1 MKNIIGMNLQEVRK
15 YLDLTIEQVAEVMH
29 MEADDIKAYES
40 GEKYTDSRILIN
52 FSKLY
57 GVSCL
62 ELLTE
67 HDFWLSKDERA
78 VAELLK
84 MVNENKKHLWFYIKN
99 II

>member
-1 MKNIIGMNLQEVRK
+1 MKNIIGINLQETRK
-15 YLDLTIEQVAEVMH
+15 YLDLTIEQVAAVMH
-29 MEADDIKAYES
+29 MEADEIKSYES
-40 GEKYTDSRILIN
+40 GESCPDSRILIN

-67 HDFWLSKDERA
+67 HDFSLSKDEKA

-84 MVNENKKHLWFYIKN
+84 MVNENKKHL
-99 II
+99 

>member
-1 MKNIIGMNLQEVRK
+1 MKNIIGMNLQEARK
-15 YLDLTIEQVAEVMH
+15 YLDLTVEQVAAVIH
-29 MEADDIKAYES
+29 MEADEIKIYES
-40 GEKYTDSRILIN
+40 GESCPDSRILIK

-67 HDFWLSKDERA
+67 HDFSLSKDERA

-84 MVNENKKHLWFYIKN
+84 MVNENKKHL
-99 II
+99 

>member
-1 MKNIIGMNLQEVRK
+1 MKNIIGMNLQEARK
-15 YLDLTIEQVAEVMH
+15 YLDLTIEQVAAVIH
-29 MEADDIKAYES
+29 MEADEIKAYES
-40 GEKYTDSRILIN
+40 GEKCPDSRILIK

-67 HDFWLSKDERA
+67 HDFSLSKDERA

>member
-1 MKNIIGMNLQEVRK
+1 MKNVIGMNLQEARK
-15 YLDLTIEQVAEVMH
+15 YLDLTVEQVAVVMH
-29 MEADDIKAYES
+29 IEADDIKVYES
-40 GEKYTDSRILIN
+40 GEKYPDSRILIN

-67 HDFWLSKDERA
+67 HDFSLSKDEKA

-84 MVNENKKHLWFYIKN
+84 MVNENKKHL
-99 II
+99 

>member
-1 MKNIIGMNLQEVRK
+1 MKNIIGMNLQEARK
-15 YLDLTIEQVAEVMH
+15 YLDLTIEQVAAVMH
-29 MEADDIKAYES
+29 MEIDEIKAYES
-40 GEKYTDSRILIN
+40 GEGCPDNRTLIK

-67 HDFWLSKDERA
+67 HDFSLSKDERA

-84 MVNENKKHLWFYIKN
+84 MVNENKKHL
-99 II
+99 

>member
-1 MKNIIGMNLQEVRK
+1 MKNIIGINLQEARK
-15 YLDLTIEQVAEVMH
+15 YLDLTVEQVAAVIH
-29 MEADDIKAYES
+29 MEADEIKAYES
-40 GEKYTDSRILIN
+40 GENYPDSRILIK

-67 HDFWLSKDERA
+67 HDFSLSKDERA

-84 MVNENKKHLWFYIKN
+84 MVNENKKHL
-99 II
+99 

>member
-1 MKNIIGMNLQEVRK
+1 MKNIIGINLQEARK
-15 YLDLTIEQVAEVMH
+15 YLDLTIEQVAAVIH
-29 MEADDIKAYES
+29 MEADDIRAYES
-40 GEKYTDSRILIN
+40 GEKYPDSNILIK

-67 HDFWLSKDERA
+67 HNFSLSKDERA

-84 MVNENKKHLWFYIKN
+84 MVNENKKHL
-99 II
+99 

>member
-1 MKNIIGMNLQEVRK
+1 MKNIIGMNLQEARK
-15 YLDLTIEQVAEVMH
+15 YLDLTVEQVAAVIH
-29 MEADDIKAYES
+29 MEADKIKAYES
-40 GEKYTDSRILIN
+40 GESCPDSRILIE

-67 HDFWLSKDERA
+67 HDFSLSKDEKA

-84 MVNENKKHLWFYIKN
+84 MVKENKKHL
-99 II
+99 

>member
-1 MKNIIGMNLQEVRK
+1 MKNIIGMNLQEARK
-15 YLDLTIEQVAEVMH
+15 YLDLTVEQVAAVIH
-29 MEADDIKAYES
+29 METDEIKVYES
-40 GEKYTDSRILIN
+40 GEKCPDSRILIK

-67 HDFWLSKDERA
+67 HDFSLSKDEKA

-84 MVNENKKHLWFYIKN
+84 MVKENKKHL
-99 II
+99 

>member
-1 MKNIIGMNLQEVRK
+1 MKNIIGMNLQEARK
-15 YLDLTIEQVAEVMH
+15 YLDLTIEQVAAVMH
-29 MEADDIKAYES
+29 MEADDIRAYES
-40 GEKYTDSRILIN
+40 GEKYPDSRILIN

-67 HDFWLSKDERA
+67 HDFSLSKDERA

-84 MVNENKKHLWFYIKN
+84 MVNENKKYL
-99 II
+99 

>member
-1 MKNIIGMNLQEVRK
+1 MKNIIGMNLQEARK
-15 YLDLTIEQVAEVMH
+15 YLDLTVEQVAAVIH
-29 MEADDIKAYES
+29 MEADEIKAYES
-40 GEKYTDSRILIN
+40 GENCPDSRILIN

-67 HDFWLSKDERA
+67 HDFSLSKDERA

-84 MVNENKKHLWFYIKN
+84 MVNENKKYL
-99 II
+99 

>member
-1 MKNIIGMNLQEVRK
+1 MKNIIGMNLQEARK
-15 YLDLTIEQVAEVMH
+15 YLDLTVEQVAAVMH
-29 MEADDIKAYES
+29 MEIDDIKAYES
-40 GEKYTDSRILIN
+40 GEKCPDSRILIK

-67 HDFWLSKDERA
+67 HDFSLSKDERA

-84 MVNENKKHLWFYIKN
+84 MVNENKKHL
-99 II
+99 

>member
-1 MKNIIGMNLQEVRK
+1 MKNIIGMNLQEARK
-15 YLDLTIEQVAEVMH
+15 YLDLTVEQVAAVMH
-29 MEADDIKAYES
+29 MEADKIKAYES
-40 GEKYTDSRILIN
+40 GESCPDSRILIK

-67 HDFWLSKDERA
+67 HDFSLSKDERA

-84 MVNENKKHLWFYIKN
+84 MVNENKKHL
-99 II
+99 

>member
-1 MKNIIGMNLQEVRK
+1 MKNIIGMNLQEARK
-15 YLDLTIEQVAEVMH
+15 YLDLTVEQVAAVIH
-29 MEADDIKAYES
+29 MEADEIKAYES
-40 GEKYTDSRILIN
+40 GENYPDSRILIK

-67 HDFWLSKDERA
+67 HDFSLSKDERA

-84 MVNENKKHLWFYIKN
+84 MVNENKKHL
-99 II
+99 

>member
-15 YLDLTIEQVAEVMH
+15 YLDLTVEQVAAVIH
-29 MEADDIKAYES
+29 MKADDIKAYES
-40 GEKYTDSRILIN
+40 GESYPDSRILIK

-67 HDFWLSKDERA
+67 HDFSLSKDEKA

-84 MVNENKKHLWFYIKN
+84 MVKENKKHL
-99 II
+99 

>member
-1 MKNIIGMNLQEVRK
+1 MKNIIGINLQEARK
-15 YLDLTIEQVAEVMH
+15 YLDLTVEQVAAVMH
-29 MEADDIKAYES
+29 MEIDEIKAYES
-40 GEKYTDSRILIN
+40 GKKCPDSRILIK

-67 HDFWLSKDERA
+67 HDFSLSKDERA

-84 MVNENKKHLWFYIKN
+84 MINENKKHL
-99 II
+99 

>member
-1 MKNIIGMNLQEVRK
+1 MKNIIGMNLQEARK
-15 YLDLTIEQVAEVMH
+15 YLDLTVEQVAAVMH
-29 MEADDIKAYES
+29 MEIDEIKVYES
-40 GEKYTDSRILIN
+40 GENCPDSRTLIK

-67 HDFWLSKDERA
+67 HDFSLSKDERA

-84 MVNENKKHLWFYIKN
+84 MVNENKKYL
-99 II
+99 

>member
-1 MKNIIGMNLQEVRK
+1 MKNVIGMNLQEARK
-15 YLDLTIEQVAEVMH
+15 YLDLTVEQVAAVMH
-29 MEADDIKAYES
+29 MKTDEIKAYES
-40 GEKYTDSRILIN
+40 GENCPNSRILIK

-67 HDFWLSKDERA
+67 HDFSLSKDERA

-84 MVNENKKHLWFYIKN
+84 MVNENKKHL
-99 II
+99 